1 MKTIDFKKRSE
12 DIEIAGVVYSIEVS
26 NYDFI
31 KQAKTFVIE
40 LEASKNKM
48 METEDIDDMLSCIRK
63 LIDFTLQDYDRI
75 WEAAGHYI
83 YKMLDVAVDISEVIS
98 SGIEY
103 KMGKYL

>member
-12 DIEIAGVVYSIEVS
+12 DIEIAGVVYSVEVS

-31 KQAKTFVIE
+31 KKAKTFVIE

-75 WEAAGHYI
+75 WEAAGHDI
-83 YKMLDVAVDISEVIS
+83 YNMLDVAVAISEVIS
-98 SGIEY
+98 SGLEY